1 MYNMSQNQL
10 FYIQR
15 RNYTPGRSFMKEDKK
30 QPRGIRVTEETW
42 NKFRL
47 LTDDLGGDQQQALA
61 KIMEVYELEKGKEI
75 LPDMKDNI
83 ETFEG
88 YTFALVG
95 LYRQALE
102 KCQDMKALVRTE
114 YDAMLRS
121 KDEIIRELQE
131 KLEAAKEIAGRTEAI
146 EQKYKTIIADDE
158 LVKKDLEN
166 QLERAHIE
174 MEEKTAE
181 WESRYSALESVCST
195 LRSSESEAKAMV
207 GSFMKENTSLKEEIQ
222 TKKDEHQKERAE
234 LKVKIR
240 ELEATK
246 EESEGK
252 LALIQRDFTEQK
264 QQFEIFKATTGT
276 ELQLAVQKKENELRA
291 EYKVE
296 MDELRRELEK
306 YRELYFKKVNT
317 L

>member
-1 MYNMSQNQL
+1 M
-10 FYIQR
+10 R
-15 RNYTPGRSFMKEDKK
+15 EDKK

-42 NKFRL
+42 NKFKL

-61 KIMEVYELEKGKEI
+61 KIMEVYELEKGKEV
-75 LPDMKDNI
+75 LPDMKDSI

-95 LYRQALE
+95 LFRQALE

-131 KLEAAKEIAGRTEAI
+131 KLEAAKGIAGRTEAM
-146 EQKYKTIIADDE
+146 EQKYKEMLAKAEEQVQALEDRI
-158 LVKKDLEN
+158 VRNDLAASD
-166 QLERAHIE
+166 RE
-174 MEEKTAE
+174 ME
-181 WESRYSALESVCST
+181 WESKYSALESTCT
-195 LRSSESEAKAMV
+195 DLRSSESEAKAMV
-207 GSFMKENTSLKEEIQ
+207 GSFMKENASLKDEMQ
-222 TKKDEHQKERAE
+222 AKKEEHQKERTE

-240 ELEATK
+240 ELETK
-246 EESEGK
+246 AEESEGK

-264 QQFEIFKATTGT
+264 QQFEIFKATAGS
-276 ELQLAVQKKENELRA
+276 ELQLAVQKKENEVRA

-296 MDELRRELEK
+296 MDELRKELEK
-306 YRELYFKKVNT
+306 YRELYYKQERNE
-317 L
+317 